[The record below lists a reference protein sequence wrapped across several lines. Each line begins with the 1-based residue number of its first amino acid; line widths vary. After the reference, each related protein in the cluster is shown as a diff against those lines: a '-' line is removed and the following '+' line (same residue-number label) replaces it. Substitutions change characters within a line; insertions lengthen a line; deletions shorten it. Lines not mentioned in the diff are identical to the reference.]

1 MYAPEGNYYLYHR
14 DLYHRGDIAMDLPLS
29 DPRVNYPAFT
39 AHSTDPDPDPSILPA
54 IEKEEN
60 NA

>member
-14 DLYHRGDIAMDLPLS
+14 DLYHRGDIAMGLPLS

-39 AHSTDPDPDPSILPA
+39 ANSTDPDPSIPPA